1 MEPPA
6 VESVS
11 KLRMRDVKSD
21 FTAEDA
27 EVFAE
32 DAEKYCP
39 LRTSASASASS
50 AVERVLSLASC
61 SSFDKGSYA
70 RGYYLPPANT
80 GSSSRL
86 FTFPLLVRNRTGYQ
100 NLCRLIT
107 LMKLRVPKHAKP

>member
-50 AVERVLSLASC
+50 AVKRVLSLASC
-61 SSFDKGSYA
+61 SSFDTDSTAPGSVPNSNKSSHTA
-70 RGYYLPPANT
+70 SVRHGLPTHPYT
-80 GSSSRL
+80 
-86 FTFPLLVRNRTGYQ
+86 TI
-100 NLCRLIT
+100 C
-107 LMKLRVPKHAKP
+107 